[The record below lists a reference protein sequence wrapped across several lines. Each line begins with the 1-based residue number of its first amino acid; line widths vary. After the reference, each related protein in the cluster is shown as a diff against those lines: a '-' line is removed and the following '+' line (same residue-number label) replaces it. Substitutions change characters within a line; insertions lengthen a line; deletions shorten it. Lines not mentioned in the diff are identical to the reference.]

1 MRAQFD
7 ASKRWWTIGATCRL
21 SVVGIGIISTLTS
34 LFAEWLGLLAAFLTV
49 AYVLF
54 QWYSDYLRD
63 TAETILRKIELYDGL
78 GWPITSRE
86 IVDLL
91 LTVPKSVKA
100 QASTSDDAPYFE
112 SKTAL
117 SPLRMLENLEEST
130 WMTKHQAKRMGQY
143 VSWLSALVFMIAA
156 IALITS
162 LQNAANQTVATNVA
176 KITIAVIVFMFSG
189 GYVRLAFNY
198 YSFAR
203 QTEQIEN
210 NAHRMTKESNI
221 TEIQVVKLLH
231 DYQIIRA
238 KAPMLP
244 SWLWRYMQNE
254 LNRLWQAHRQEP
266 PPAHDQAS

>member
-1 MRAQFD
+1 MGAQFD
-7 ASKRWWTIGATCRL
+7 AAKRWWTIGATCRV

-34 LFAEWLGLLAAFLTV
+34 LLAEWLGLLAALLTV

-54 QWYSDYLRD
+54 QWYSDHLRD

-100 QASTSDDAPYFE
+100 RASTSNDTPYFE
-112 SKTAL
+112 SKTVL

-143 VSWLSALVFMIAA
+143 ISWLSTLVFTIAA

-162 LQNAANQTVATNVA
+162 LQNAANQTTATNVA

-203 QTEQIEN
+203 QAEQIEDQ
-210 NAHRMTKESNI
+210 AHQMTKEI
-221 TEIQVVKLLH
+221 PTEVQAVKLLH

-244 SWLWRYMQNE
+244 SWLWQRMENE
-254 LNRLWQAHRQEP
+254 LNRLWKQHQEELSSVR
-266 PPAHDQAS
+266 D